1 MNNLRLNLLSGIIG
15 SVGVSYNKYTNSF
28 NSLKAVIQ
36 LERSEKKDKLP
47 KYMFEE
53 FDELENIKDNLNNKF
68 SNIPLLIL
76 EQYFFRNSKTLDAEI
91 YIEYKHKNINAVIT
105 ELYILLEDY
114 FFKMYLLAVQIA
126 DFYNLEIKIKK
137 DTQSKTEYL

>member
-1 MNNLRLNLLSGIIG
+1 MNNLRLTLLSGIIG
-15 SVGVSYNKYTNSF
+15 SSGISYNKYTNSF
-28 NSLKAVIQ
+28 NSLKAVIK
-36 LERSEKKDKLP
+36 LEHSEKKDKLP

-53 FDELENIKDNLNNKF
+53 FDKLENIKDNLNKKF
-68 SNIPLLIL
+68 SGIPLLIL

-91 YIEYKHKNINAVIT
+91 YIEYEHKNINAIIT

-114 FFKMYLLAVQIA
+114 FFKMYLLAVEIA